1 MADLASP
8 RFLTASVSIPKNL
21 RRNDRHRGYHTR
33 SVAWGFILIPLALL
47 WGVSWVLSRVVRWVA
62 AGFLRRS

>member
-8 RFLTASVSIPKNL
+8 RFLTASVSIPKIFGAMIGIGDTTL
-21 RRNDRHRGYHTR
+21 GL
-33 SVAWGFILIPLALL
+33 VAWGFILIPLALL

>member
-21 RRNDRHRGYHTR
+21 RRNWSASGIPH
-33 SVAWGFILIPLALL
+33 SVWWHGAL
-47 WGVSWVLSRVVRWVA
+47 S
-62 AGFLRRS
+62 